1 MFKSGTPRKGVCVK
15 ETEQRCIDYFLNR
28 IVKGLPTELS
38 ADTGWEVTLF
48 YDKEL
53 ADFCFISHDVEYAT
67 LVDRIIE
74 VLSKEQDESLLVT
87 IDEVDIID
95 GSISHKLC
103 GEITYK
109 NRE

>member
-1 MFKSGTPRKGVCVK
+1 MEETVGAEQTCV
-15 ETEQRCIDYFLNR
+15 DYFLKR
-28 IVKGLPTELS
+28 IVKGLPDELV
-38 ADTGWEVTLF
+38 ADTAWEVTLF

-74 VLSKEQDESLLVT
+74 VLTEEKDETLLVT
-87 IDEVDIID
+87 IDEVKIIN
-95 GSISHKLC
+95 GNIAHKLC

-109 NRE
+109 NRG